1 MIWLRDTGMRIVH
14 TADWHVGRIWKS
26 LNRLDEIRAVLDH
39 LADFLERERI
49 DLLLMAGDVFESG
62 SPTAEAERLVFQFF
76 KRVGRAG
83 VQSVVIAGNHD
94 SPVRLEAWGQLA
106 ELVDVRV
113 IGKPRPAE
121 KGGVRVIATRG
132 GEMAVVAALPFA
144 PVRTWV
150 SALEL
155 AGEDVSA
162 RSRYAAMFRQAA
174 ARLSASF
181 RPDAVNL
188 LTAHTHVQ
196 GAVISESERRV
207 HLGEEWAAA
216 PGALPAAAQYIALG
230 HIHLPQRLSAVPTLT
245 YYAGSPLQLDFAEVG
260 QRKVFLLVEAHPG
273 RPVYVEEVPYEGG
286 KPLQD
291 LTRTLGEIEQQSSQL
306 RAAGWLRLTV
316 PLAEPDPDLV
326 RKVRARLPNALVIH
340 AALPPR
346 PDSTVLR
353 PATGAT
359 PAELYRAY
367 CQRTHGEAPA
377 DDIAE
382 AFRDLYEEARGD
394 RHATSPLAD

>member
-1 MIWLRDTGMRIVH
+1 MRIVH
-14 TADWHVGRIWKS
+14 TADWHVGRVWKS
-26 LNRLDEIRAVLDH
+26 LNRLDEMSAVLDH
-39 LADFLERERI
+39 LAGFLEQERI
-49 DLLLMAGDVFESG
+49 DLLLMAGDVFENG

-76 KRVGRAG
+76 KRAGRAG
-83 VQSVVIAGNHD
+83 VQSIVIAGNHD

-106 ELVDVRV
+106 ELVGVQS
-113 IGKPRPAE
+113 IGKPRPAD

-132 GEMAVVAALPFA
+132 GETAVVAALPFA

-155 AGEDVSA
+155 AGADITA
-162 RSRYAAMFRQAA
+162 RSCYAAMFRQAV

-188 LTAHTHVQ
+188 LTAHTHME
-196 GAVISESERRV
+196 GAIISDSERRV

-216 PGALPAAAQYIALG
+216 PAAMPATAQYVALG
-230 HIHLPQRLSAVPTLT
+230 HIHLPQRMTAAPAPT

-273 RPVYVEEVPYEGG
+273 RPVRIEEIPYEGG

-291 LTRTLGEIEQQSSQL
+291 LTLTLEQIEGQRDSL

-316 PLAEPDPDLV
+316 PLAESDPDLV
-326 RKVRARLPNALVIH
+326 RKVRAGVPNALVIH
-340 AALPPR
+340 AALPARPEILSPR
-346 PDSTVLR
+346 P
-353 PATGAT
+353 AGGAP

-367 CQRTHGEAPA
+367 AERTHGEAPA
-377 DDIAE
+377 LEIAE
-382 AFRDLYEEARGD
+382 AFRNLYEEARGD
-394 RHATSPLAD
+394 GHATSPLAD